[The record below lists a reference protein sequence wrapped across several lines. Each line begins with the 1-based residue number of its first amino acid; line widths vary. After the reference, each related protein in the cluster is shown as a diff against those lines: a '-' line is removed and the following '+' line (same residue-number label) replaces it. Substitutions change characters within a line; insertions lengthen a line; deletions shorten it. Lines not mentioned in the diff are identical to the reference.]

1 MERSEFKVSSP
12 RKFYGKRLTFEVRA
26 VILSAKMDEK
36 FQVWGVTVCTMG
48 GRLRGVGWSCVMV
61 GSSYTH
67 TYARY
72 SNTQKQVLRIIYTL
86 YTPLHVPVYAMI
98 YTTIYTTGSRL
109 GAWGVPHPGREEGA
123 LFGHYSFTNGHRF
136 ELSYIFMG
144 CIG

>member
-72 SNTQKQVLRIIYTL
+72 SNTQKQVLRIVKKWYFIIFHDSPACAVARRGSWIGNVTL
-86 YTPLHVPVYAMI
+86 
-98 YTTIYTTGSRL
+98 
-109 GAWGVPHPGREEGA
+109 
-123 LFGHYSFTNGHRF
+123 
-136 ELSYIFMG
+136 
-144 CIG
+144 

>member
-72 SNTQKQVLRIIYTL
+72 SNTQKQVLRIMKNDTSSFF
-86 YTPLHVPVYAMI
+86 MI
-98 YTTIYTTGSRL
+98 PQHARLPGGAPGS
-109 GAWGVPHPGREEGA
+109 G
-123 LFGHYSFTNGHRF
+123 T
-136 ELSYIFMG
+136 
-144 CIG
+144 